1 MKPLKEA
8 ADGPSPILDQ
18 RSIATL
24 CGPIEALLEEHKLFY
39 LALTQQALEWNRDST
54 IGAIF
59 ISSVSL
65 LMCSS
70 WSLRVTRMQDLL
82 CVVCSGDEE
91 GLAC

>member
-1 MKPLKEA
+1 MLPLKQA

-39 LALTQQALEWNRDST
+39 LALTQQALEWNKDST

-70 WSLRVTRMQDLL
+70 WGMRVTCMQAL
-82 CVVCSGDEE
+82 V
-91 GLAC
+91 